1 MEGTLIVNHGLT
13 GEKYGEQTAL
23 YTKAAEELGIRLHV
37 FTNAQRPET
46 YGDFVLFLDKDVI
59 LARTLELAGIPVF
72 NSASSIALCDDKA
85 RTWLALCQSGLPMP
99 KTLVVP
105 MTFFKTDWNDNPF
118 LSYAEEELGYPM
130 VVKEAC
136 GSFGWQVWLAKDRA
150 ELVERM
156 NETSPKRTL
165 LQAFIATSKGR
176 DIRINVVGGKAV
188 ASMYRYSEIDFRANL
203 SSGGSM
209 KPYTPTPEQEA
220 LAIRACELL
229 GLDFGGVD
237 LLFGENEEPLLCE
250 VNSNAHIKNILNCT
264 GVNVAHHILSH
275 IKNTLENKK

>member
-1 MEGTLIVNHGLT
+1 MEGTLIVNHGLMT
-13 GEKYGEQTAL
+13 EKYTEQTAL
-23 YTKAAEELGIRLHV
+23 YTEAAERLGMTLHV
-37 FTNAQRPET
+37 YTNAQRPENC
-46 YGDFVLFLDKDVI
+46 GDFVLFLDKDVV

-72 NSASSIALCDDKA
+72 NSATSIALCDDKA
-85 RTWLALCQSGLPMP
+85 FTYLALKNSGLPMP

-105 MTFFKTDWNDNPF
+105 MTFFETDWTDNPF
-118 LSYAEEELGYPM
+118 LPYAEAQLGYPM

-136 GSFGWQVWLAKDRA
+136 GSFGWQVWLAKDRTD
-150 ELVERM
+150 LVEYL
-156 NETSPKRTL
+156 NKTSPKRTL
-165 LQAFIATSKGR
+165 LQAFVATSKGR
-176 DIRINVVGGKAV
+176 DIRINVVGGKVV
-188 ASMYRYSEIDFRANL
+188 ASMYRYSERDFRANV

-237 LLFGENEEPLLCE
+237 LLFGENDAPVLCE

-264 GVNVAHHILSH
+264 GVNVADCILAYV
-275 IKNTLENKK
+275 KNTLENKQ

>member
-1 MEGTLIVNHGLT
+1 MEGTLIVNHGLMT
-13 GEKYGEQTAL
+13 EKYTEQTAL
-23 YTKAAEELGIRLHV
+23 YTEAAEGLDITLHV
-37 FTNAQRPET
+37 CTNAQRPET
-46 YGDFVLFLDKDVI
+46 YGDFVLFLDKDVV

-72 NSASSIALCDDKA
+72 NSATSIALCDDKA
-85 RTWLALCQSGLPMP
+85 LTYLALKNSGLPMP

-105 MTFFKTDWNDNPF
+105 MTFFETDWTDNPF
-118 LSYAEEELGYPM
+118 LSYAEEQLGYPM

-136 GSFGWQVWLAKDRA
+136 GSFGWQVWLAKDRT
-150 ELVERM
+150 ELVEYL
-156 NETSPKRTL
+156 NKTSPKRTL
-165 LQAFIATSKGR
+165 LQAFVSTSKGR

-188 ASMYRYSEIDFRANL
+188 ASMYRYSEIDFRANI

-209 KPYTPTPEQEA
+209 KPYIPTPEQDA

-275 IKNTLENKK
+275 VKNTLENKQ

>member
-1 MEGTLIVNHGLT
+1 MEGTLIVNHGLMT
-13 GEKYGEQTAL
+13 EKYTEQTAL
-23 YTKAAEELGIRLHV
+23 YTEAAEGLGITLHV
-37 FTNAQRPET
+37 CTNAQRPET
-46 YGDFVLFLDKDVI
+46 YGDFVLFLDKDVV

-72 NSASSIALCDDKA
+72 NSATSIALCDDKA
-85 RTWLALCQSGLPMP
+85 LTYLALKNSGLPMP

-105 MTFFKTDWNDNPF
+105 MTFFETDWTDNPF
-118 LSYAEEELGYPM
+118 LSYAEEQLGYPM

-136 GSFGWQVWLAKDRA
+136 GSFGWQVWLAKDRT
-150 ELVERM
+150 ELVEYL
-156 NETSPKRTL
+156 NKTSPKRTL
-165 LQAFIATSKGR
+165 LQAFVSTSKGR

-188 ASMYRYSEIDFRANL
+188 ASMYRYSEIDFRANI

-209 KPYTPTPEQEA
+209 KSYIPTPEQEA

-264 GVNVAHHILSH
+264 GVNVAHHILSR
-275 IKNTLENKK
+275 IKNTLENKQ